1 MLSGVYVGAQL
12 AIRMSNFLEEWEIY
26 SAEDDDDDDD

>member
-1 MLSGVYVGAQL
+1 VGAQL

-26 SAEDDDDDDD
+26 SAEDDDDDDDWLIVV